1 MKFVPVSLFLV
12 LTIIPVACNLNREH
26 SSAGDQ
32 VGPEADSIAYARLLS
47 GFEEEF
53 IAIEM
58 EYDSADAERQADLD
72 IIYEDTELELAEAQ
86 KQFIR
91 DYPKSMRS
99 LMLLY
104 EIDWSFKRAADFRE
118 SLEILDTSLHN
129 SAYYQPLV
137 ELVDQMDLVEPGR
150 QAPDFKMTDT
160 QGTGRKLSEQYIHS
174 KYLLLDFWASTCG
187 PCRKENANI
196 RKAYE
201 MFHDKGF
208 DVLSVSTD
216 TRRDSWINAIALDG
230 LSWTNLC
237 SLEPWNEN
245 EVVKLYALRQTSQ
258 NYLLDSSG
266 KIIAKDIR
274 GAELISTLE
283 QLLP

>member
-1 MKFVPVSLFLV
+1 MKLVPVSLFLV
-12 LTIIPVACNLNREH
+12 LASISVACNLNREH
-26 SSAGDQ
+26 SSASDQ
-32 VGPEADSIAYARLLS
+32 VGPEADSIAYARLIS
-47 GFEEEF
+47 GYDEKF
-53 IAIEM
+53 ISIES
-58 EYDSADAERQADLD
+58 EYDSADVERQAELD

-118 SLEILDTSLHN
+118 SLEILDTSLHV

-160 QGTGRKLSEQYIHS
+160 QGTGRKLSGLYINS

-196 RKAYE
+196 VKAYE
-201 MFHDKGF
+201 MFHDRGF
-208 DVLSVSTD
+208 DVLGVSTD
-216 TRRDSWINAIALDG
+216 TRRDPWINAIALDG
-230 LSWTNLC
+230 LNWTNLC

-274 GAELISTLE
+274 GAELISALE

>member
-1 MKFVPVSLFLV
+1 VRLVPISLFLV
-12 LTIIPVACNLNREH
+12 LTFISVACNLNREH

-32 VGPEADSIAYARLLS
+32 VGSEADSIAYARLLA

-53 IAIEM
+53 VAIES
-58 EYDSADAERQADLD
+58 EYDSTDAERQAELD

-118 SLEILDTSLHN
+118 YLEILDTSLYK

-137 ELVDQMDLVEPGR
+137 ELVDQMDLVEPDR
-150 QAPDFKMTDT
+150 QAPDFEMTDT
-160 QGTGRKLSEQYIHS
+160 QGTGRKLSEQYIHT

-196 RKAYE
+196 VKAYE

-208 DVLSVSTD
+208 DVLGVSTD
-216 TRRDSWINAIALDG
+216 TRRDSWINAIALDE
-230 LSWTNLC
+230 LNWTNLC

>member
-1 MKFVPVSLFLV
+1 MRLVPISLFLV
-12 LTIIPVACNLNREH
+12 LTFISVACNLNRER

-32 VGPEADSIAYARLLS
+32 VGPEADSIAYARLIS
-47 GFEEEF
+47 GYEEKF
-53 IAIEM
+53 ISIEM
-58 EYDSADAERQADLD
+58 EYDSADGERQADLD

-118 SLEILDTSLHN
+118 SLEILDTSLHK

-160 QGTGRKLSEQYIHS
+160 QGAGRKLSEQYIHS

-208 DVLSVSTD
+208 DVLGVSTD

-230 LSWTNLC
+230 LNWTNLC

-266 KIIAKDIR
+266 KIIVKDIR
-274 GAELISTLE
+274 GAELFSTLE